1 MQEALWCIFDDIVRF
16 VLKGALIVR
25 IGQRIWLLGVA
36 YEVVAVRGASIWA
49 RKASTRDLHWIIE
62 DDLPF
67 GTIVE

>member
-1 MQEALWCIFDDIVRF
+1 M
-16 VLKGALIVR
+16 R
-25 IGQRIWLLGVA
+25 IGQRIWLLGVV

-49 RKASTRDLHWIIE
+49 RKASTRDLYWIIE